1 MCGTCCE
8 RTRCTNKCIRS
19 IPIKRYF
26 LPIVAI
32 LGLTAYEELHD
43 FVYLP
48 LVVCC
53 GFFVIFWNFPFLV
66 YYTASRPLYYEDL
79 FIDEK
84 KLPNYDVNPSI
95 KKKFQYILV
104 WVLILTNTLLTGAL
118 SDYWLYKTQEAKS
131 YVEIVGITGGIIK
144 IFQIINNTI
153 GRFMLKILKR
163 CVKKE
168 SRKFKQVEI
177 SKIQAILRLKRVHS
191 ACWRDLDFHTMP
203 LSSEHPFSL
212 S

>member
-1 MCGTCCE
+1 MT
-8 RTRCTNKCIRS
+8 
-19 IPIKRYF
+19 
-26 LPIVAI
+26 
-32 LGLTAYEELHD
+32 
-43 FVYLP
+43 
-48 LVVCC
+48 
-53 GFFVIFWNFPFLV
+53 
-66 YYTASRPLYYEDL
+66 
-79 FIDEK
+79 K
-84 KLPNYDVNPSI
+84 KSYQTTTVNPSI

-212 S
+212 